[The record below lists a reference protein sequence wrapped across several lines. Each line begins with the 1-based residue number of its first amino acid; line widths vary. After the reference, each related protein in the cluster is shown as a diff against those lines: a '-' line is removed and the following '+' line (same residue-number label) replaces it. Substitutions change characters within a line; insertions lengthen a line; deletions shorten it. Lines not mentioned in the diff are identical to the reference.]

1 MSRIDTVREQDPLNA
16 KRFRNPRDTR
26 LLITVVFAGMLV
38 SFSCM
43 AYQIAFGFNWW
54 PNAMCLVSIAVS
66 MCAWTFLR
74 LANEMKDTAPEE
86 QLDEYERVVL
96 ATWRK
101 RSLKLFSALVGLGG
115 IAFLAAGL
123 FMGDDFDLGLI
134 AAGYFMLATQLIAT
148 PLPMV
153 GYAVTF
159 NRKEEDK

>member
-54 PNAMCLVSIAVS
+54 PNAVCLVSIAVS

-123 FMGDDFDLGLI
+123 FMGDDSDLGLI